1 MWVGRMCGR
10 QVLVKDEDTVK
21 PKVLDQKVKTQFQS
35 CFLAKRKHPLQNQ
48 STLKQRMLQDW
59 KHEFLALCRE
69 VCGVLAR
76 VRAHALVT
84 VMSPQALLPILFL
97 CVLLLQAQGGHR
109 TRKRMQTVPGT
120 RICDQ
125 WPSIDQC
132 NHHCSYFQKCQAN
145 NTCCSTF
152 CGNICMSV
160 L

>member
-1 MWVGRMCGR
+1 MDKEIV
-10 QVLVKDEDTVK
+10 
-21 PKVLDQKVKTQFQS
+21 
-35 CFLAKRKHPLQNQ
+35 
-48 STLKQRMLQDW
+48 
-59 KHEFLALCRE
+59 LCRE